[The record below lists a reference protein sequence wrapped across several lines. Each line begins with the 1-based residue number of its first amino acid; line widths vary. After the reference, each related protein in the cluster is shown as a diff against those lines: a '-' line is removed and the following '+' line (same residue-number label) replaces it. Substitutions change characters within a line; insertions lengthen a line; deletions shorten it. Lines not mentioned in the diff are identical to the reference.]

1 MSLTAVSLTVILVTN
16 IVVAILAASNS
27 ATAINGFSSNP
38 VVSWNKL
45 VTKLATQSK
54 LPPTKLARAYS
65 LLHVA
70 MYDSILDARNTN
82 STLPVSAIS
91 VIVGSASKVLSF
103 LFPNGTADINTLKN
117 LQLLPP
123 KGSNNNNT
131 TSKGLLLGGQVGQ
144 NIIKY
149 AKNDGS
155 NLPFTG
161 PIPVGKCI
169 WNGTNPVTPMA
180 GHWKT
185 YILISGAEI
194 QPPPP
199 AICGSN
205 EDKLNVQDILQASHS
220 RTNQQIAAVH
230 RWGDMLPP
238 VIWNDIL
245 NQLINANH
253 LSIFDAARTSAYMNI
268 AMYDSFVSTW
278 YTKYTYWT
286 ARPFQRIANFTT
298 VIPTPNFPGYTSGH
312 STISAAAVKVLSD
325 VFPNEQNYF
334 NRLLIEAS
342 MSRFWGGIHF
352 KEDTDNGMRVGLVIG
367 EKIVNDMH
375 KIPHPLVNSSDVHQ

>member
-1 MSLTAVSLTVILVTN
+1 MVILVTN
-16 IVVAILAASNS
+16 IVIVILATSNS
-27 ATAINGFSSNP
+27 ATALNGSFNP
-38 VVSWNKL
+38 VVSWNQL
-45 VTKLATQSK
+45 ATKLATQSK
-54 LPPTKLARAYS
+54 LPPTMLARAYS

-70 MYDSILDARNTN
+70 MYDSILDATNTN
-82 STLPVSAIS
+82 RTMPVSSIS

-103 LFPNGTADINTLKN
+103 LFPNDTADINKLKN
-117 LQLLPP
+117 LQLLAA
-123 KGSNNNNT
+123 KESNNNNT
-131 TSKGLLLGGQVGQ
+131 SSKGLLLGDQVGQ

-155 NLPFTG
+155 NLSFTSHT
-161 PIPVGKCI
+161 PVGKCI

-185 YILISGAEI
+185 YILKSGAEI

-205 EDKLNVQDILQASHS
+205 EDMLNIHDIVQASHS
-220 RTNQQIAAVH
+220 RTPQQIAAVH
-230 RWGDMLPP
+230 RWGDTLPP
-238 VIWNDIL
+238 VIWNNIL
-245 NQLINANH
+245 NQLINVNH
-253 LSIFDAARTSAYMNI
+253 LSIFDSARTSAYMNI
-268 AMYDSFVSTW
+268 AMYDAFVSTW

-312 STISAAAVKVLSD
+312 STISAAAIKVLSD

-334 NRLLIEAS
+334 NSLLTEAS
-342 MSRFWGGIHF
+342 MSRFWAGIHF
-352 KEDTDNGMRVGLVIG
+352 KEDTDNGMRVGLAIG
-367 EKIVNDMH
+367 GKIVSDMH
-375 KIPHPLVNSSDVHQ
+375 KVPHLLVNSS

>member
-1 MSLTAVSLTVILVTN
+1 MVILVTN
-16 IVVAILAASNS
+16 IVTILANSNS
-27 ATAINGFSSNP
+27 ATALDDSSNP

-45 VTKLATQSK
+45 ATKLATQSN

-82 STLPVSAIS
+82 STTPISAS
-91 VIVGSASKVLSF
+91 SLIVGSASKVLSF
-103 LFPNGTADINTLKN
+103 LFPNGTADINKLKN
-117 LQLLPP
+117 LQLLAA
-123 KGSNNNNT
+123 KESNNNNT
-131 TSKGLLLGGQVGQ
+131 YSKGLLLGDQVGQ

-155 NLPFTG
+155 DLPFTG
-161 PIPVGKCI
+161 HIPAGKCI

-180 GHWKT
+180 GYWKT
-185 YILISGAEI
+185 YILKSGAEI
-194 QPPPP
+194 QPPAP

-220 RTNQQIAAVH
+220 RTPQQIAAVH
-230 RWGDMLPP
+230 RWGDTLPP
-238 VIWNDIL
+238 VIWNNIL
-245 NQLINANH
+245 NQLINTNH
-253 LSIFDAARTSAYMNI
+253 LNIFDSARISAYMNI
-268 AMYDSFVSTW
+268 AMYDAFVSTW

-312 STISAAAVKVLSD
+312 STISAAAIKVLSD
-325 VFPNEQNYF
+325 VFPDEQNYF
-334 NRLLIEAS
+334 NSLLTEAS
-342 MSRFWGGIHF
+342 MSRFWAGIHF
-352 KEDTDNGMRVGLVIG
+352 KEDIDNGMRVGLAIG
-367 EKIVNDMH
+367 GKIVDDMH
-375 KIPHPLVNSSDVHQ
+375 SIPHPLVNSN